1 MAAAAAAL
9 LQIRNGQ
16 TMDELENN
24 INQCVAKD
32 VVKDFRQSSG
42 PDHLSGKGSEKDGV
56 MNNWIK
62 YKKRLKGALRRANF
76 SYTFL
81 FTESQNVDLSITH
94 LDVIPPGH
102 SMNTLLFD
110 VLELTTSDT
119 ALGIVGKFGGTMNGA
134 GALKALDSKF
144 ITGSYKERS
153 TVKTRI
159 LETEFGRDDP
169 HEKLQDLE
177 TLMETRAT
185 QAGSYDDAER
195 ISDLICILKK
205 TPEYSEFLRS
215 HNFLV
220 STGMTMTCDQFVTA
234 ICDHWEDTICSD
246 EPKKKKT
253 ANAGG
258 AEGESEGNPSPSPG
272 AKGKGGKNGKGTKG
286 GKGGKGAKG
295 GKKGGKG
302 GNERWSSK
310 GGQGQH
316 YNQGGAHAGAAPHT
330 GGGRGLPSTN
340 QTDDDPRCTWSCPI
354 CGPMDPVNE

>member
-1 MAAAAAAL
+1 MAAAAAL
-9 LQIRNGQ
+9 TQIRNGQ
-16 TMDELENN
+16 TMEELDND

-32 VVKDFRQSSG
+32 VVKDFRQTAG

-76 SYTFL
+76 SFL
-81 FTESQNVDLSITH
+81 FIFTESQNVDLSVTH
-94 LDVIPPGH
+94 LDVIPLGH
-102 SMNTLLFD
+102 AMNTLLYD
-110 VLELTTSDT
+110 VLEMTTSDT
-119 ALGIVGKFGGTMNGA
+119 ALGIVGKFGGTTNGV

-153 TVKTRI
+153 NVKTKI

-169 HEKLQDLE
+169 HEKLQELE

-205 TPEYSEFLRS
+205 TPEYGEFLRS

-220 STGMTMTCDQFVTA
+220 SSGMTMTCDQFVTA
-234 ICDHWEDTICSD
+234 ICDHWEETISTD

-258 AEGESEGNPSPSPG
+258 AEGEPEGNTSQSSG
-272 AKGKGGKNGKGTKG
+272 KGKGKGKGKSK
-286 GKGGKGAKG
+286 GKGKGKG
-295 GKKGGKG
+295 KGGKG
-302 GNERWSSK
+302 GNER
-310 GGQGQH
+310 
-316 YNQGGAHAGAAPHT
+316 
-330 GGGRGLPSTN
+330 
-340 QTDDDPRCTWSCPI
+340 
-354 CGPMDPVNE
+354 